1 VFNLTFVTGS
11 PVPVVDVISRLLAV
25 PRPSPSTGPVRF
37 AVGAERLVACP
48 PLPVGPPAGELSL
61 QPLAEA
67 LSSHNIA
74 ALFVAVLLE
83 RRVLLRV
90 RHRP

>member
-1 VFNLTFVTGS
+1 MPPHYTQVHFT
-11 PVPVVDVISRLLAV
+11 
-25 PRPSPSTGPVRF
+25 
-37 AVGAERLVACP
+37 VGAERLAACP
-48 PLPVGPPAGELSL
+48 PPPVGPPAGELSL

-67 LSSHNIA
+67 LSPHNIS

-90 RHRP
+90 RSYFTWVSACLIMRF